1 LAGQFIPPIDADSLP
16 GALLERLTGAD
27 LCERLVQ
34 LLVLICPV
42 TTSTSSL
49 RVSLDPQKM

>member
-1 LAGQFIPPIDADSLP
+1 LAGQFIPPILTECLPASLV
-16 GALLERLTGAD
+16 ERLTGEGLA
-27 LCERLVQ
+27 ERLVQ

-49 RVSLDPQKM
+49 RVSLNPQKM